1 MAVPRTSELQGAR
14 PVLTEPNDSVRRQIL
29 KVSALVLAV
38 AVLIGGGIALVSVT
52 LLNASGVLPKTAPTT
67 GTTAPVAPTT
77 DRARNHHKHRHPSG
91 APSESPSP
99 GGGQHPHGQQVPIR
113 LTAEPARVG
122 VFDRVTLAGR
132 YPDSGQATLQ
142 VQRREFGAWV
152 DFPTSATV
160 SAGTFHTY
168 VQLGRTG
175 RNSLRVVDP
184 GTGRISNTVD
194 VFVG

>member
-1 MAVPRTSELQGAR
+1 
-14 PVLTEPNDSVRRQIL
+14 LTEPNEPVRRQIL
-29 KVSALVLAV
+29 KVSALVIAV

-52 LLNASGVLPKTAPTT
+52 LLNASGVLPKATPTA
-67 GTTAPVAPTT
+67 GTTAPVVPTT
-77 DRARNHHKHRHPSG
+77 HPDRSHHKHRQPSG
-91 APSESPSP
+91 TPSESASAP
-99 GGGQHPHGQQVPIR
+99 GGGQHPTGQQAPIR
-113 LTAEPARVG
+113 LTAEPVRVG

-132 YPDSGQATLQ
+132 YPHSGRATLQ
-142 VQRREFGAWV
+142 VQRRESGAWV

-168 VQLGRTG
+168 VQLGRIG

-184 GTGRISNTVD
+184 GTGRTSNTVD